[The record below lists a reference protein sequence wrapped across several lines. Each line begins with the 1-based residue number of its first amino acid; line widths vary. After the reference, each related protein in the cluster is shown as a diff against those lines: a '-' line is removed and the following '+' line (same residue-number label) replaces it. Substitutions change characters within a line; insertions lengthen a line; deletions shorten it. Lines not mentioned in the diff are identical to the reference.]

1 MRCWGELEEPRESSP
16 VSKDGLK
23 SSLGGGTSSSANPS
37 WKGNRCRG
45 AVAVRAWQGTRALGR
60 APLAALLSAGISQP
74 RR

>member
-1 MRCWGELEEPRESSP
+1 MRWWGELKEPRESSP

-23 SSLGGGTSSSANPS
+23 SSLGGMSSSANPS

-45 AVAVRAWQGTRALGR
+45 AAAVGAWRGTRALGWVL
-60 APLAALLSAGISQP
+60 LAALLSAGISQP